1 MFGGGRGEGLP
12 PFKDSPRERGVGL
25 FLNEGRGEQ
34 KYEWRNVD
42 QRGGENIGREGKTNG
57 GSLNLV

>member
-1 MFGGGRGEGLP
+1 MFGGGGMRVYP

-25 FLNEGRGEQ
+25 FLNEGEGEQ

-42 QRGGENIGREGKTNG
+42 QRGGRKYWEGG
-57 GSLNLV
+57 